1 MKKFICFIASL
12 LFCFSCCATSK
23 KDEAKTTMFVSEHG
37 DRILLSQL
45 ANGEYLATLYI
56 MYRSWEMEISDNA
69 AYVANAYAK
78 VEGNKI
84 SFTTTM
90 LYNPKDFNFYRN
102 KKEKHWEELF
112 KDEFKTY
119 AFRSGRGR
127 HKGPTFY
134 IKNGRIIK
142 NNAIIF
148 DLSGNVSDSYDV
160 PIIINTPQEIVFEA
174 VEDFKF

>member
-23 KDEAKTTMFVSEHG
+23 KDEAKTTLFVSEHG
-37 DRILLSQL
+37 DRILLSRL

-56 MYRSWEMEISDNA
+56 MHRKWPMEISDDT

-102 KKEKHWEELF
+102 KKEKHWERLYP
-112 KDEFKTY
+112 DEFVLHE
-119 AFRSGRGR
+119 FSSSGR
-127 HKGPTFY
+127 HKGPRY
-134 IKNGRIIK
+134 DIKNGRIIK

-148 DLSGNVSDSYDV
+148 TLSGGVSDSYDFSMLDK
-160 PIIINTPQEIVFEA
+160 PQEIVFVA
-174 VEDFKF
+174 DEDFKF